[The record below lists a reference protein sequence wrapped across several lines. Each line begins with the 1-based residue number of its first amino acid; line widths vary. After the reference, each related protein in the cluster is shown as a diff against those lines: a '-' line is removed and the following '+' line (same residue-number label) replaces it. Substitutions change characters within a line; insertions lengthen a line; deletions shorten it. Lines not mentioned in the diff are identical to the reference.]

1 MFGDRLKL
9 ARKKAGYSLRGLSEA
24 IDGAVTAQALS
35 KYERGQ
41 MLPGS
46 ALLIQL
52 ARALEVTIEYL
63 LSEQVEELENMEFRK
78 ASGTS
83 AKDRALVSAQVID
96 QMQRYLNI
104 EDILD
109 LDRSSNFVSQSNSRL
124 LHNESEA
131 EALAEELRKEWNL
144 GIDPIPNM
152 SSLLED
158 RGIKVVMIDLP
169 EKVSGLT
176 CRAVRQSNR
185 KDVTVIVV
193 NQRMTLE
200 RRRLTLAH
208 ELGHQLIHED
218 SEIKHEKAANI
229 FAQAFLVPRAHLVE
243 ETGQGRKAIPY
254 PEFVQLKH
262 MYRVSAV
269 ALLMRLRQTNV
280 ISQSQLEHAFRTY
293 ASPWRSREPD
303 PLEQPG
309 NESQQELPQR
319 FERLCYRA
327 LAEDLISIRKAIELL
342 QQPEEEI
349 MEVLKWPS

>member
-9 ARKKAGYSLRGLSEA
+9 ARKKAGYSLRSLSDA
-24 IDGAVTAQALS
+24 IGGAVTAQALS

-41 MLPGS
+41 MMPGS
-46 ALLIQL
+46 SLLIQL

-109 LDRSSNFVSQSNSRL
+109 LESSSNFVSQSNSGL
-124 LHNESEA
+124 LRNESEA
-131 EALAEELRKEWNL
+131 EGLAEELRKKWNL
-144 GIDPIPNM
+144 GIDPILDM

-158 RGIKVVMIDLP
+158 QGIKVVMIDLP

-185 KDVTVIVV
+185 KDVAVIVV

-208 ELGHQLIHED
+208 ELGHQLIPEK
-218 SEIKHEKAANI
+218 SKIKHEKAADI
-229 FAQAFLVPRAHLVE
+229 FAGAFLVPRAHLVK
-243 ETGQGRKAIPY
+243 ETGLRRREVGHHELI
-254 PEFVQLKH
+254 QLKH
-262 MYRVSAV
+262 MYRVSAA
-269 ALLMRLRQTNV
+269 ALLMRLGQTNV
-280 ISQSQLEHAFRTY
+280 ISQSQLEWAFRTY
-293 ASPWRSREPD
+293 ARPWRRCEPE
-303 PLEQPG
+303 PLERPD
-309 NESQQELPQR
+309 NEGHQELPQR

-342 QQPEEEI
+342 QQSEEKI